1 VAVDH
6 HSIFNAEWF
15 ALLELPYAFDV
26 DAGALEKGYLRAQQ
40 IVHPD
45 RWRGIP
51 QELPSGMSAH
61 INKIYLHLKDPKLR
75 AEYMLRHQSAWP
87 VPTPALVLEEIFT
100 LKSQSL
106 EAQTAVYQNACAD
119 FDHAIKDKDIPKA
132 QHAYLYLC
140 YLKI

>member
-1 VAVDH
+1 MDH

-15 ALLELPYAFDV
+15 VLLELPYAFDV
-26 DAGALEKGYLRAQQ
+26 DMQSLEKGYLRAQQ

-45 RWRGIP
+45 RWRGVP
-51 QELPSGMSAH
+51 QELTSSMSAH

-87 VPTPALVLEEIFT
+87 VSPSPSALEEIFT
-100 LKSQSL
+100 LKSKSV
-106 EAQTAVYQNACAD
+106 ETQTSVYQSACVW
-119 FDHAIKDKDIPKA
+119 FDDAIKDQDIPKA
-132 QHAYLYLC
+132 QNAYLYLC